1 MRKMLNS
8 MLMRIFKMFMPD
20 AKQLSVMAASACQE
34 FINKQPD
41 ERSARIARASEIAS
55 KLSDLQSTVSR
66 ALADGKLD
74 DEETAKLAGMLEP
87 VIGKILSNVKENM

>member
-1 MRKMLNS
+1 MRKVLNR
-8 MLMRIFKMFMPD
+8 MLMRIFKMIIPD

-34 FINKQPD
+34 FINKQPED
-41 ERSARIARASEIAS
+41 RSAQIARASEIAS

-74 DEETAKLAGMLEP
+74 DEETAKLAEILEP
-87 VIGKILSNVKENM
+87 VMGKIVSAMKENM

>member
-1 MRKMLNS
+1 MRKAFVKII
-8 MLMRIFKMFMPD
+8 MRITKMLMPD

-34 FINKQPD
+34 FINKQPED
-41 ERSARIARASEIAS
+41 RSAQIARASEIAS

-74 DEETAKLAGMLEP
+74 DEETAKLAEMLEP
-87 VIGKILSNVKENM
+87 VIGKIVSTMKEKM

>member
-1 MRKMLNS
+1 MRKAFNKIILRMA
-8 MLMRIFKMFMPD
+8 KMFMPD

-34 FINKQPD
+34 FINKQPED
-41 ERSARIARASEIAS
+41 RSARIARASEIAS

-74 DEETAKLAGMLEP
+74 DNETAKLAGMLEP
-87 VIGKILSNVKENM
+87 VVRKILSNVKENM

>member
-1 MRKMLNS
+1 MRKVFDKIILRIAKML
-8 MLMRIFKMFMPD
+8 IPD

-34 FINKQPD
+34 FINKQPED
-41 ERSARIARASEIAS
+41 RSAQIARASEIAS

-74 DEETAKLAGMLEP
+74 DEETAKLAEMLEP
-87 VIGKILSNVKENM
+87 VMGKIVSTMKEKI

>member
-1 MRKMLNS
+1 MRKAFNKIILRMA
-8 MLMRIFKMFMPD
+8 KMFMPD

-41 ERSARIARASEIAS
+41 ERSARIARASEMAS
-55 KLSDLQSTVSR
+55 RLSELQSTVSR

-87 VIGKILSNVKENM
+87 VAGKIISTMKENM

>member
-74 DEETAKLAGMLEP
+74 DEETAKLAGMIEP
-87 VIGKILSNVKENM
+87 VVRKILSNVKENM

>member
-8 MLMRIFKMFMPD
+8 MLMRVFKMLMPD

-34 FINKQPD
+34 FINQQPED
-41 ERSARIARASEIAS
+41 RSARIARASEIAS

-74 DEETAKLAGMLEP
+74 DDETAKFASMLEP
-87 VIGKILSNVKENM
+87 VVCKILSNVKENM

>member
-8 MLMRIFKMFMPD
+8 MLMRIFKMLMPD

-34 FINKQPD
+34 FINNQPD

-55 KLSDLQSTVSR
+55 KLSD
-66 ALADGKLD
+66 
-74 DEETAKLAGMLEP
+74 
-87 VIGKILSNVKENM
+87 I